1 MPTSRGIIACCNEFG
16 RRRNDQRMFVLIC
29 KIPMTLLSKP
39 RAPFGDAGSG
49 SIERGGERRRER
61 ERERAICSRASFWQ
75 RLALKLHMAEFQ
87 IRGGA

>member
-1 MPTSRGIIACCNEFG
+1 VPTSRGIIACCNEFG

-29 KIPMTLLSKP
+29 KIPMTLLSKA

-61 ERERAICSRASFWQ
+61 ERERESNLFAGLF
-75 RLALKLHMAEFQ
+75 LATSSAEVAH
-87 IRGGA
+87 G

>member
-1 MPTSRGIIACCNEFG
+1 VPTSRGIIACCNEFG

-29 KIPMTLLSKP
+29 KIPMTLLSKA

-61 ERERAICSRASFWQ
+61 ESNLFAGLF
-75 RLALKLHMAEFQ
+75 LATSSAEVAH
-87 IRGGA
+87 G

>member
-1 MPTSRGIIACCNEFG
+1 VPTSRGIIACCNEFG

-29 KIPMTLLSKP
+29 KIPMTLLSKA

-49 SIERGGERRRER
+49 SIERGGERR
-61 ERERAICSRASFWQ
+61 RERAICSRASFWQ

>member
-1 MPTSRGIIACCNEFG
+1 
-16 RRRNDQRMFVLIC
+16 MFVLIC
-29 KIPMTLLSKP
+29 KIPMTLLSKA

-49 SIERGGERRRER
+49 SIERGGERRRESNLF
-61 ERERAICSRASFWQ
+61 AGLFWQ